1 MPIIDQLIK
10 IKATE
15 PSERQ
20 FNTPIVLI
28 ITPGRELAEQIAK
41 VAEELTEGLGLN
53 VKSVIGG
60 NTKQKM
66 INPSFEDIDILVGSI
81 GAISKLTTTGIYRM
95 TEVRHVVLD
104 EADTLLDDG
113 FNEKL
118 CYFLRRF
125 PFHRGTQLI
134 LASATMPVRISW
146 RCNKNHILLLLFSC
160 RPTPKKFSVTSS
172 TPTH

>member
-1 MPIIDQLIK
+1 MLPIIDQLIK
-10 IKATE
+10 KKAAE
-15 PSERQ
+15 PTERQ
-20 FNTPIVLI
+20 FNTPLALI

-41 VAEELTEGLGLN
+41 VAEELTDGLGFN
-53 VKSVIGG
+53 IKSVIGG

-66 INPSFEDIDILVGSI
+66 MNPSFEDIDILVGSI

-95 TEVRHVVLD
+95 TEVKHVVLD

-118 CYFLRRF
+118 CYYLRRF

-134 LASATMPVRISW
+134 LASATMPVRIS
-146 RCNKNHILLLLFSC
+146 
-160 RPTPKKFSVTSS
+160 
-172 TPTH
+172 